1 MQTENFYDKNLSETA
16 ELKIKDFLERGGG
29 LYNQE
34 KKKPICLMSTSSNPH
49 FFYF

>member
-1 MQTENFYDKNLSETA
+1 MQTVNFYDKNLSEIA

-34 KKKPICLMSTSSNPH
+34 KKTPDIKCQR
-49 FFYF
+49 